1 MEYPDLSSDSYTQ
14 ENGEFSLSFTE
25 EEILQFDLNSN
36 GILDSNEGRIMVSG
50 GVDSSTGEVF
60 FGSTPVRSKCLC
72 GDTYYF
78 TNGRTHGFWHGKNHC
93 RANSFQY
100 FWPVQDL
107 DLTSYDPYE
116 NSAMGEEASSD
127 VLIAGARIATL
138 MKQTEAFIHSLKG
151 DSYESGE
158 ASAELISVLAQK
170 ITEQNVNPLDSGVEG
185 NSKPSNQY

>member
-1 MEYPDLSSDSYTQ
+1 MDGDGISDLSSDSYTQ

-50 GVDSSTGEVF
+50 GVDSSTGE
-60 FGSTPVRSKCLC
+60 
-72 GDTYYF
+72 
-78 TNGRTHGFWHGKNHC
+78 
-93 RANSFQY
+93 SFQEY
-100 FWPVQDL
+100 SMSDPNASVVTPITSLMVGLMDSGMEKTTAEQTLSSTFGLSQDL

-170 ITEQNVNPLDSGVEG
+170 
-185 NSKPSNQY
+185 